1 MSVELFLETKIL
13 SSLYLRVMIQ
23 GWGEGT
29 VLHDGNQDEVA
40 IIYLYILKLKHYF
53 FFYIQRYIA
62 IYDYTAADDDEVSFN
77 EGDIIVDATV
87 IDEGWMEGRVQRSG
101 QYGMLPSNYVE
112 KI

>member
-1 MSVELFLETKIL
+1 MGIWIRWQLFICTF
-13 SSLYLRVMIQ
+13 SSWNTI
-23 GWGEGT
+23 
-29 VLHDGNQDEVA
+29 
-40 IIYLYILKLKHYF
+40 F

-62 IYDYTAADDDEVSFN
+62 IYDYTAADDDEVTFN

-87 IDEGWMEGRVQRSG
+87 IDEGWMEGRVQRTG

>member
-1 MSVELFLETKIL
+1 MGEGGHC
-13 SSLYLRVMIQ
+13 SSWWES
-23 GWGEGT
+23 GWG
-29 VLHDGNQDEVA
+29 GN
-40 IIYLYILKLKHYF
+40 YLFVHSQVETLF

-77 EGDIIVDATV
+77 EGDIIVDATI

>member
-1 MSVELFLETKIL
+1 MMGIWMRWQLFICTF
-13 SSLYLRVMIQ
+13 SSWNTI
-23 GWGEGT
+23 
-29 VLHDGNQDEVA
+29 
-40 IIYLYILKLKHYF
+40 

-77 EGDIIVDATV
+77 EGDIIVDATI